1 MPSGDLVLGVI
12 SDTHGLVRPE
22 ALAALVG
29 VDRIF
34 HAGDVGGR
42 AVIDALAEVAPVTV
56 VRGNNDRD
64 AWGLTLPATV
74 TLTLA
79 GRTIHMLHDRN
90 DLDPRLTG
98 LDVVITGHSHKPSQ
112 QRIGGTLY
120 LNPGS
125 AGPRRFKLPI
135 TLALLRLGADIGA
148 ELIDLVR

>member
-1 MPSGDLVLGVI
+1 MPTGDLVLGVI

-22 ALAALVG
+22 ALAALSG
-29 VDRIF
+29 VEHIF

-42 AVIDALAEVAPVTV
+42 AVVDALAEIAPVTV

-64 AWGLTLPATV
+64 AWGRTLPETITV
-74 TLTLA
+74 TLA

-90 DLDPRLTG
+90 DLDPKLAG
-98 LDVVITGHSHKPSQ
+98 VDVVITGHSHKPAQ
-112 QRIGGTLY
+112 QWIGVTLY

-135 TLALLRLGADIGA
+135 TLARLRLGADIA
-148 ELIDLVR
+148 VEPIELVR